1 MLPPWPKLKDET
13 DLDRLGEDLV
23 SVVGET
29 MRPAHVGLW
38 LRPDTG
44 WKDDKV
50 ERLQVYEKER

>member
-44 WKDDKV
+44 WKDDKG
-50 ERLQVYEKER
+50 

>member
-1 MLPPWPKLKDET
+1 
-13 DLDRLGEDLV
+13 V

-38 LRPDTG
+38 VRPDTG

-50 ERLQVYEKER
+50 ERLQVDDKER